1 MKITQYFYIFS
12 LSYNVAIYIFIHRF
26 KLYFEEKIQKKIQKN
41 ETLKNN
47 RIEPMQGHE
56 AR

>member
-26 KLYFEEKIQKKIQKN
+26 KLYFEEKIQKKNSK
-41 ETLKNN
+41 K
-47 RIEPMQGHE
+47 
-56 AR
+56 

>member
-47 RIEPMQGHE
+47 RIEPMQGRL